1 MTEARHPS
9 TSEVAG
15 LLKMDKK
22 STISMTKNLV
32 HHDRSKHI
40 DTGFH
45 LIREFAHNGQIDVE
59 FIRTDEQLGDVLTAK
74 SSFKSSTPRSP
85 FICVSSG
92 GPQNLGG
99 DC

>member
-22 STISMTKNLV
+22 STISLIKNLV

-59 FIRTDEQLGDVLTAK
+59 FIITDEQLGGC
-74 SSFKSSTPRSP
+74 SHETPLQNK
-85 FICVSSG
+85 VSRALRQGRPSYV
-92 GPQNLGG
+92 
-99 DC
+99 